1 MEPRLTEL
9 NDNEILMYL
18 GHRGQEVPED
28 LARQIEI
35 CKERVMKAARPRLV
49 WRRVPYAG
57 QKAENLLL
65 PGEDIGKLLQSCREA
80 ILFAA
85 TLGPEID
92 QITRKYEVVD
102 AADALI
108 MDACASAAIENVC
121 NHFEE
126 DLCREITEE
135 GKYLTDRFSPG
146 YGDLPLEIQK
156 DLCRMLN
163 ASRRI
168 GLTVSES
175 MLMVPCKSV
184 TAVIGIAEE
193 PQEHRAS
200 GCEVCNLFRTCE
212 FRKEGGTCHG

>member
-1 MEPRLTEL
+1 
-9 NDNEILMYL
+9 
-18 GHRGQEVPED
+18 
-28 LARQIEI
+28 
-35 CKERVMKAARPRLV
+35 MKAARPRLV
-49 WRRVPYAG
+49 WRRVPYIDH
-57 QKAENLLL
+57 KAENLLL
-65 PGEDIGKLLQSCREA
+65 PGDDIEKLLEQCRETV
-80 ILFAA
+80 LFAA

-92 QITRKYEVVD
+92 QITRKYEVID

-108 MDACASAAIENVC
+108 MDACASVAIENVC

-126 DLCREITEE
+126 DLCREITKE

-146 YGDLPLEIQK
+146 YGDLSLEIQK

-184 TAVIGIAEE
+184 TAIMGIAEQ
-193 PQEHRAS
+193 PQPHRAS
-200 GCEVCNLFRTCE
+200 GCEVCSRFRTCE
-212 FRKEGGTCHG
+212 FRKEGRSCHG

>member
-28 LARQIEI
+28 LVRQMEI
-35 CKERVMKAARPRLV
+35 CKERVMKAARPRFV
-49 WRRVPYAG
+49 WRRVSYRDHR
-57 QKAENLLL
+57 AEDLLL
-65 PGEDIGKLLQSCREA
+65 PGKDIENLMEQCGEA
-80 ILFAA
+80 VLVAA

-108 MDACASAAIENVC
+108 MDACASVAIENVC

-126 DLCREITEE
+126 DLCREITKE

-146 YGDLPLEIQK
+146 YGDVSLEVQK
-156 DLCRMLN
+156 IFFELLDCQKNLALTLN
-163 ASRRI
+163 DSLI
-168 GLTVSES
+168 MSPE
-175 MLMVPCKSV
+175 KSV
-184 TAVIGIAEE
+184 TAFVGIYEDLE
-193 PQEHRAS
+193 KFQTR
-200 GCEVCNLFRTCE
+200 
-212 FRKEGGTCHG
+212 